1 MRITFLSAIAIG
13 TSMLFG
19 CGSGSPSARTT
30 SEVIEYDVYPADVL
44 VLEPGQAKDVKV
56 SRKGD
61 AGKESELSITSSD
74 PKVKV
79 EGGKFAGGSK
89 DATVTVRADA
99 DAPAKEHTLTI
110 KVGGV
115 TKTVHVRVGTAKPVS
130 NPTVEKATP
139 KSTSR

>member
-1 MRITFLSAIAIG
+1 M
-13 TSMLFG
+13 
-19 CGSGSPSARTT
+19 
-30 SEVIEYDVYPADVL
+30 YPEDVL
-44 VLEPGQAKDVKV
+44 ILEPGQAKDVKV

-61 AGKESELSITSSD
+61 STKQSDITVTSSD

-79 EGGKFAGGSK
+79 EGGKFAGGAK

-99 DAPAKEHTLTI
+99 DATAKEHTLTI

-115 TKTVHVRVGTAKPVS
+115 TKTVHVRVSTS
-130 NPTVEKATP
+130 EKAASMPTSEKVGT